1 MSGHSPGVGRPRKT
15 RRDDAR
21 AAIREDAE
29 ARVRGEFDLVP
40 TASTDAQGAP
50 ASVLGHGRPLRN
62 MSEVRHFFRT
72 NTTPIYFVGATP
84 FNLLG
89 LDRWVRNFTYITYYD
104 GWDGVHPRVFS
115 PSYKPYIE
123 FESGEEINSWL
134 LTNAEVRAHIA
145 SRTVPG
151 VRPKIVMVFC
161 DAEVERICDEL
172 GYDLILPSTELR
184 EHLDSKL
191 GQARDDGPLRS
202 DRHSPLD
209 QRATRAPVRHG
220 GVRRSMVEPRGERH
234 QYQAHLRHRRRRLLA
249 RQGPHR
255 LEPGQSS
262 RGPWAAGHHAEAR
275 PVSERRSGHDEPV
288 SAR

>member
-202 DRHSPLD
+202 DRHSARPTGHP
-209 QRATRAPVRHG
+209 RAGSPRWRQALYGGTPWGTAPVP
-220 GVRRSMVEPRGERH
+220 STSSSPEASPPR
-234 QYQAHLRHRRRRLLA
+234 
-249 RQGPHR
+249 
-255 LEPGQSS
+255 
-262 RGPWAAGHHAEAR
+262 
-275 PVSERRSGHDEPV
+275 
-288 SAR
+288 SARALPPPAWAICSRRGGFTSSCRSSTPI